1 MRDPPES
8 TAVKAPLSAAN
19 FPDSSAVY
27 FARETAR
34 SSSES
39 KMSSFFLDPA
49 SEAAGA
55 APSVAMAA
63 ARTMGKE
70 GEEEK
75 IRGLDLI
82 LLRQISGTRDAGG
95 DRRPVRRGTRAAAA
109 TVAAETEVDM
119 AW

>member
-19 FPDSSAVY
+19 FSDSSAVY

-49 SEAAGA
+49 SEAA
-55 APSVAMAA
+55 PSVAMAA
-63 ARTMGKE
+63 AGTMGKE

-75 IRGLDLI
+75 IRGLDRI

-95 DRRPVRRGTRAAAA
+95 NRRPVRRGTKAAAA
-109 TVAAETEVDM
+109 AAETEVDM
-119 AW
+119 VG